1 MILKPQDVLITLKL
15 VTSGRHARWRFNDL
29 AIELC
34 MSVSETHAGVKRAQR
49 AGLVHVF
56 DDQLQVSVRAL
67 EEFLLHGLRY
77 VFVPDLGEITRGL
90 PTAHAAPP
98 IASHVVTNDEPPPV
112 WPSPE
117 GTVRGLAFSPL
128 YKSAPQAALRD
139 VKLYELLV
147 IIDTLRGG
155 RARERKIA
163 TAELTRR
170 LADYER

>member
-15 VTSGRHARWRFNDL
+15 VASGKAARWRFNDL
-29 AIELC
+29 AIELG
-34 MSVSETHAGVKRAQR
+34 MSVSETHAGVKRARR
-49 AGLVHVF
+49 AGLVHIV
-56 DDQLQVSVRAL
+56 DDRLQVSLRAL

-77 VFVPDLGEITRGL
+77 VFVPDHGEITRGL
-90 PTAHAAPP
+90 PTAHAARP
-98 IASHVVTNDEPPPV
+98 IASHVVTNEEPPPV
-112 WPSPE
+112 WPSRE

-139 VKLYELLV
+139 AKLYELLV
-147 IIDTLRGG
+147 IVDTLRGG

-163 TAELTRR
+163 ASELSRR